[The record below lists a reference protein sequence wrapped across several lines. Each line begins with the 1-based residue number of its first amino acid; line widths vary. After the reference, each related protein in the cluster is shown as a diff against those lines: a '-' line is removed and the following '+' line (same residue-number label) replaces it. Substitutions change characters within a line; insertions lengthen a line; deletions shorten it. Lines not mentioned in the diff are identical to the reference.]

1 MLAVIAL
8 ELVLVVESTAATAVE
23 ILVTEAVVDGYQAL
37 RADPCAGFRT
47 FTVLTRTANVD
58 RTSFRG
64 VAKVGRFWGA
74 SRNASS

>member
-37 RADPCAGFRT
+37 GADPGAGFRA
-47 FTVLTRTANVD
+47 FAL
-58 RTSFRG
+58 SQ
-64 VAKVGRFWGA
+64 
-74 SRNASS
+74 S